1 MIFGITVALM
11 LAFISWVE
19 EKKLLKAT
27 LKHSKHWNLKMQENT
42 DIDSSTGNIFEGKK
56 YRTFQKKITLPSN
69 DKETSNSFPGRK
81 DLLSSTQFAK
91 SCNKWGVVTTIFDP
105 TAAIQRAASLPGWC
119 LVIVA
124 DTKTPEDYM
133 QKLQKLHK
141 SSRVIADTNTDT
153 DLEHVYFFSVEK
165 QKEWELVQGALGSF
179 VKATPWK
186 HFCRKNLGYLFAILH
201 GAEFI
206 FDFDDDNYIKE
217 DSEGGSP
224 VNILPSE
231 EILPNVTIASLGP
244 NVFNHHPMM
253 KPSINE
259 TSWARGFPLEKI
271 KDATTQGNVAYQKD
285 VPFKSKAGEIG
296 VIQFLADGNPD
307 VDAYHRLSKTLPM
320 TFQFDRDAHPVLVP
334 KHSYSPY
341 NAQATIHTANALWAM
356 LLPSTVLGR
365 VSDIWRSY
373 FAQCIFADA
382 GLRLVF
388 APPKISQIRNDHNIL
403 GDLSAENDLYR
414 KSGKLIDFL
423 ANWDSEQSSIPERME
438 QLWIDLYEH
447 GYIEIQDVE
456 AVQMWLD
463 TLKQIEY
470 KFPH

>member
-1 MIFGITVALM
+1 MTSNFSRKRKKTIIFTTVALM
-11 LAFISWVE
+11 FAFNSWVQG
-19 EKKLLKAT
+19 KNLLKAI
-27 LKHSKHWNLKMQENT
+27 LKNSPIIESSNELENYSGRSNLKTQENN

-56 YRTFQKKITLPSN
+56 YRTFHKKITLPSN
-69 DKETSNSFPGRK
+69 EKTSNSFLGRK
-81 DLLSSTQFAK
+81 DLLSSAQFTK
-91 SCNKWGVVTTIFDP
+91 NCNKWGVVTTIFDP
-105 TAAIQRAASLPGWC
+105 TDAIQRAASLPGWC

-133 QKLQKLHK
+133 QKLQKLYK
-141 SSRVIADTNTDT
+141 SSRTIADTNTDL
-153 DLEHVYFFSVEK
+153 DHVYFFSIEK
-165 QKEWELVQGALGSF
+165 QNEWLHVQGALGSF

-186 HFCRKNLGYLFAILH
+186 HFCRKNLGYLFAILQ

-217 DSEGGSP
+217 DSEGGAP

-231 EILPNVTIASLGP
+231 EILRNVTIASLGP

-271 KDATTQGNVAYQKD
+271 QDETTQGTTAYQKD

-320 TFQFDRDAHPVLVP
+320 TFQFDHDAHPVLVP

-356 LLPSTVLGR
+356 LLPATVPGR

-373 FAQCIFADA
+373 FAQCLFADA

-438 QLWIDLYEH
+438 QLWIDLYER
-447 GYIEIQDVE
+447 
-456 AVQMWLD
+456 
-463 TLKQIEY
+463 
-470 KFPH
+470 